1 MPKKIEFTDR
11 ELAVMKLICRQL
23 TSQEIGDKLGLSKRT
38 VENYRENLQKKVKAK
53 NVVGIV
59 LYAVKNGLVVVR

>member
-1 MPKKIEFTDR
+1 MAKKIEFTDR
-11 ELAVMKLICRQL
+11 ELTVMKMICRQL

-38 VENYRENLQKKVKAK
+38 VENYRENLQKKTRAK

-59 LYAVKNGLVVVR
+59 LFAIKHGHFIPK